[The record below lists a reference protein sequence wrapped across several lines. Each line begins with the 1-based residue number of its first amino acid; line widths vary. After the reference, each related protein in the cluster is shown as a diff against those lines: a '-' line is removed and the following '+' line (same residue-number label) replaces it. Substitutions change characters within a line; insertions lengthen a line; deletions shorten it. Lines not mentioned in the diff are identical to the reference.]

1 MPERS
6 LELEPGFLLSLA
18 SVPASAWDRWFGEPS
33 GSTVLPRD
41 SRRTLVAAFA
51 LPGSAGQ
58 AAICVFETRRPA
70 GAGSLCQAAL
80 KRWPTDPPDSA
91 PVLHAERDAG
101 GHTQWALASAW
112 ADPDLRSWLCT
123 ALSAGASLRSA
134 DWEWLSTPERVSG
147 SRDSDGTSA
156 PLDGR
161 RHDAILL
168 PPDAVAVV
176 YRQLTR
182 GGQPE
187 LDLLRH
193 LERVPGLRLAPAVL
207 GSAIIRSPSGERS
220 ASAILEDLDTAATT
234 MRSVLLGQ
242 LPPAFGGDTASMTA
256 SLDDVRAAG
265 TITRELHAS
274 LGRPLGNRRD
284 AGAVTGAVAATQA
297 DLETWVARAWSAMTR
312 ATIAYRSAFPGDDAP
327 VASALGLLPG
337 KLQSF
342 ADAAAS
348 APGLLHRIHGN
359 LRLDAILIAR
369 QRQLRIVDFDGD
381 TRLGDAE
388 RLEPQSPLRDV
399 AQMLMSIAEV
409 ASDAAQLADGEPGV
423 AEQARLWA
431 REARKAYLDGYGSG
445 GGALHALIAI
455 FDLELGALL
464 LDGVLAGAGG
474 SLAVASHT
482 LQRLSRTVG

>member
-6 LELEPGFLLSLA
+6 LELEPGFLSSLA
-18 SVPASAWDRWFGEPS
+18 SVPTAAWYRWFGEPN
-33 GSTVLPRD
+33 GGIVLPQGAPL
-41 SRRTLVAAFA
+41 TLVAAFA

-58 AAICVFETRRPA
+58 AAICVFETSGPA
-70 GAGSLCQAAL
+70 GPGSLSQAAI

-91 PVLHAERDAG
+91 PLLHTEKDSG
-101 GHTQWALASAW
+101 GHTRWALASAW
-112 ADPDLRSWLCT
+112 ADPDLRLWLCN
-123 ALSAGASLRSA
+123 ALSAGASLRSEE
-134 DWEWLSTPERVSG
+134 WEWLATPERAAG
-147 SRDSDGTSA
+147 IRDSDGASA

-161 RHDAILL
+161 RHDAVLL

-207 GSAIIRSPSGERS
+207 GSAIIRSPRGERS
-220 ASAILEDLDTAATT
+220 ASAILESIETTSTT
-234 MRSVLLGQ
+234 MRAGLLAR
-242 LPPAFGGDTASMTA
+242 LTPAFAGDTASMPA
-256 SLDDVRAAG
+256 SLDDVRAIG

-274 LGRPLGNRRD
+274 LGRPLGLST
-284 AGAVTGAVAATQA
+284 VTGAVAATQD
-297 DLETWVARAWSAMTR
+297 DLEVWVARAWSAMTR
-312 ATIAYRSAFPGDDAP
+312 ATIAYLAAFPGDATSLAP
-327 VASALGLLPG
+327 TLGLLPG

-342 ADAAAS
+342 ADAAAR

-359 LRLDAILIAR
+359 LRLDAILITPLR
-369 QRQLRIVDFDGD
+369 EMRIVGFDGE
-381 TRLGDAE
+381 TRLGDAA

-399 AQMLMSIAEV
+399 AQMLMSLAEV
-409 ASDAAQLADGEPGV
+409 AADAVELAGGEPDA
-423 AEQARLWA
+423 AEQARLWT

-455 FDLELGALL
+455 FELELGALL
-464 LDGVLAGAGG
+464 LGGILAGAGG
-474 SLAVASHT
+474 SLAVASHV